1 MRSRNYSRS
10 RRRLLAELDRFED
23 AGMAV
28 LVDEHG
34 REMSVP
40 AEQLPPGSKQGD
52 WLNLEFCG
60 SAVADAAVDKDET
73 EARRKRI
80 EEKIARLRGQS

>member
-1 MRSRNYSRS
+1 MRSRHWPRS

-23 AGMAV
+23 YGLAV

-40 AEQLPPGSKQGD
+40 ADQLPPGSKQGD
-52 WLNLEFCG
+52 WLKLEFCG
-60 SAVADAAVDKDET
+60 SAVTGAAVDEDET

-80 EEKIARLRGQS
+80 EEKMARLRGQS